1 MQILTNTPEKLVLE
15 ERYTF
20 FGGASWFSAMTLV
33 YGMYNK
39 WPELDD
45 PSKWAMG
52 ATCLGFIAIAV
63 YFLRPSIF
71 EFDRNANHFRWTKP
85 GLFKSHYGETPLD
98 QIKRV
103 RVDADYSDATKAYRV
118 LVETQSGKIPFQ
130 HCYTTSKASDHHQ
143 IVEMIRNWLGH

>member
-15 ERYTF
+15 ERYTWLA
-20 FGGASWFSAMTLV
+20 GAAWFSAMTLI
-33 YGMYNK
+33 YGIYNK
-39 WPELDD
+39 WSVLDD

-130 HCYTTSKASDHHQ
+130 HCYTSSKASDHHQ